1 MTVPID
7 LMMLHDDAYTMYSY
21 LVGLVLESLMLF
33 LDLLKTFFFSNGKS
47 TTLEIYTEY
56 GNMYYCLWFLNQIQA
71 LNILICLLFNI
82 F

>member
-7 LMMLHDDAYTMYSY
+7 LMTRHDDAYTMYSY

-56 GNMYYCLWFLNQIQA
+56 GNMYYCLVPESNPSIEHTHMPPF
-71 LNILICLLFNI
+71 
-82 F
+82 

>member
-33 LDLLKTFFFSNGKS
+33 LDLLKTFFFQTGNPLLWKS
-47 TTLEIYTEY
+47 IW
-56 GNMYYCLWFLNQIQA
+56 NMG
-71 LNILICLLFNI
+71 ICI
-82 F
+82 IAWGS